1 MTETGQGFRTWM
13 TVCVV
18 VLVAVAALWLIRSEG
33 EKNRQ
38 VLREESDKLKQEIR
52 DASGNSVKDAA
63 KGAIRLPV
71 QVLDEA
77 RDVILSDKSTEV
89 TRDGQV
95 KEKTAPEIKRRGPGQ
110 TVADIFKFGQDLAKA
125 ADGVGQEI
133 LALSDEEQKRVGET
147 LNKLIRKNHKV
158 STAPGPAARVMDLA
172 GPLLQ
177 RCKRNGVEYTFT
189 VLDSPQVNAFA
200 HVGGYI
206 YVNTGLLEF
215 IAGDGELEFV
225 LGHEIGHVEL
235 KHCSRKLTYF
245 ARASKLGGDLGGNL
259 VQMAYHLIAVGYS
272 EKDEFEAD
280 EWGFRSLVQM
290 GRDRDR
296 ALALPRR
303 FVEKEKREG
312 RRKEKASSPTAV
324 EAVVQGID
332 NHFQTHPAAEERL
345 RRLERLKI
353 NPGRHRGG
361 GE

>member
-1 MTETGQGFRTWM
+1 MTESAQRFRPWM
-13 TVCVV
+13 GVCLAG
-18 VLVAVAALWLIRSEG
+18 LVIAIAVWVIRSEG

-52 DASGNSVKDAA
+52 DVSGNSVQDAA
-63 KGAIRLPV
+63 KGAIRLPG

-77 RDVILSDKSTEV
+77 RDVILGDKSTED

-95 KEKTAPEIKRRGPGQ
+95 KEKSAPETKRRGPAQ
-110 TVADIFKFGQDLAKA
+110 SVSDIFKFGQDLAKA
-125 ADGVGQEI
+125 ADGVGQKI
-133 LALSDEEQKRVGET
+133 LALSVEEQKRIGEK

-158 STAPGPAARVMDLA
+158 STAPGLASRVTDLA

-177 RCKRNGVEYTFT
+177 RCKRNGIEYTFT

-200 HVGGYI
+200 HAGGYV

-215 IAGDGELEFV
+215 IGGDEELEFV

-235 KHCSRKLTYF
+235 EHCSRRLTYF
-245 ARASKLGGDLGGNL
+245 ARASELGGDLSGNL

-280 EWGFRSLVQM
+280 EWGFRQLVQM

-312 RRKEKASSPTAV
+312 RRKEGAKSPTAV

-332 NHFQTHPAAEERL
+332 NHFQTHPAAAERL

-353 NPGRHRGG
+353 KPGGRRGG